1 MAAKK
6 QLDFR
11 ASAPIPSLEDDTAG
25 ASRDVWLATWG
36 VVAVFV
42 IVVLV
47 LFFTGMLGTITGAGV
62 TLVPEQKACTQ
73 GNAVT
78 DLHRANDMIS
88 MGAYCQSGL
97 LPGVKCCWWPAA

>member
-1 MAAKK
+1 MVKKK
-6 QLDFR
+6 QLDFK
-11 ASAPIPSLEDDTAG
+11 PTKQVPVEEDSSG

-47 LFFTGMLGTITGAGV
+47 LFFTGKLATTGAGT
-62 TLVPEQKACTQ
+62 TLVPEQNACLR

-78 DLHRANDMIS
+78 DIAHANEIIS
-88 MGAYCQSGL
+88 TGGVCEQGL
-97 LPGVKCCWWPAA
+97 LPYVKCCWWP